1 MFFHYYSLDVIPPR
15 FLAQIWDVVVG
26 SMTLSILNQSLLK
39 GVVPSYF
46 KHALCLGAA
55 TFEKAQS
62 GPFGVK

>member
-1 MFFHYYSLDVIPPR
+1 MFFHYYSLDVIPPH

-46 KHALCLGAA
+46 I
-55 TFEKAQS
+55 
-62 GPFGVK
+62 